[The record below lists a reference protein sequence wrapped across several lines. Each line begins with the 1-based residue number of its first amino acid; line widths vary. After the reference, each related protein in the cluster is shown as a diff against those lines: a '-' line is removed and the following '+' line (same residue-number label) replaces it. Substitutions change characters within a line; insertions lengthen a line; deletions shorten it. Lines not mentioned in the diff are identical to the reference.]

1 MGYLSKRSPPLVWL
15 LILALG
21 TLGVAQAWWT
31 QDLTVQG
38 AVDTG
43 KLEAK
48 WVYASC
54 EERQP
59 WPGME
64 NPGEPL
70 PGVGST
76 TTQIDAVDLSL
87 LHVTLSNA
95 YPEYAVQCT
104 VKYENTGSVPW
115 TIRGFSIHQGQ
126 NLTNCTWDGGGGQD
140 KSMECD
146 QLDVVFEDGVGSTV
160 TPGNKVSSTLLV
172 HVDQGAAEDTTY
184 AFTVK
189 ICVSQPNQDPVP
201 GSCLNP

>member
-31 QDLTVQG
+31 QNLTVQG

-43 KLEAK
+43 TLEAK

-54 EERQP
+54 EERKP
-59 WPGME
+59 WPDLD

-76 TTQIDAVDLSL
+76 TTQIDAGDPSL

-104 VKYENTGSVPW
+104 VKYKNTGSVPW
-115 TIRGFSIHQGQ
+115 TIRGFQIHAGD
-126 NLTNCTWDGGGGQD
+126 NLTNCTLSGTSQD
-140 KSMECD
+140 KTLACD
-146 QLDVVFEDGVGSTV
+146 QLDIVFEDGVGSAV
-160 TPGNKVSSTLLV
+160 DPNGLVSSTLKV

-184 AFTVK
+184 GFTVK